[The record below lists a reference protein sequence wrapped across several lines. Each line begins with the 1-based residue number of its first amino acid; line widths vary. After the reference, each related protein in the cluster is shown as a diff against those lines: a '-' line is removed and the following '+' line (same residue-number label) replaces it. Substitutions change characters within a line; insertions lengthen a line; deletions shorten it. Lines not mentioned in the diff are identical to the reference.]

1 MSVAKRKLAVASHIL
16 QIPPY
21 TPGKPEDELVREFG
35 LSRIVLMASNENFL
49 GPSSLA
55 ISAMKR
61 AVEKTNRYPDDG
73 GVRLKQALS
82 AKLKVPAGQIILG
95 NGSTDLIE
103 LIVRTFV
110 QPGQNCVTADHTF
123 PMFRNAA
130 AAVNAECIQVPVCR
144 FQYDLERILHS
155 LNPQTRI
162 LYIANPN
169 NPTGTMIERS
179 DLETFLREVPD
190 DVLVIHDEAYC
201 EYVTSPAYPDGVELL
216 SRYPNLVALR
226 TFSKIHGLA
235 GIRIGYGISS
245 EEVIATLNRIRA
257 PFNTNSVS
265 QAAGV
270 AALQDQEHVKVSC
283 ETNFT
288 ERTLLEAE
296 LSKRDIEFVPSVA
309 NFVLLN
315 IPASKRV
322 YEGLLRTGH
331 VVRWMKTFNN
341 HEGIRVTIAGR
352 EENASF
358 LAALDSMLIP

>member
-1 MSVAKRKLAVASHIL
+1 MSIAKKKFAVASHIL

-35 LSRIVLMASNENFL
+35 LSRIVLMASNENSL

-55 ISAMKR
+55 IAAMKR
-61 AVEKTNRYPDDG
+61 AVEKTHRYPDDG
-73 GVRLKQALS
+73 GFHLKHALS
-82 AKLKVPAGQIILG
+82 SKLNAPPGQIVLG

-103 LIVRTFV
+103 LIVRAFL

-130 AAVNAECIQVPVCR
+130 AAVNAECIQVPMRR
-144 FQYDLERILHS
+144 FHHDLDRILHS
-155 LNPQTRI
+155 MNKHTRI

-169 NPTGTMIERS
+169 NPTGTMIGRG
-179 DLETFLREVPD
+179 DLETFLGQVPP
-190 DVLVIHDEAYC
+190 DVLVVHDEAYC
-201 EYVTSPAYPDGVELL
+201 EYVSSPNYQSGVELL
-216 SRYPNLVALR
+216 SRYPNLIALR

-245 EEVIATLNRIRA
+245 EEVIATLNRIRS

-265 QAAGV
+265 QAAGI
-270 AALQDQEHVKVSC
+270 AALQDQDHVKFSC
-283 ETNFT
+283 QTNFA
-288 ERTLLEAE
+288 ERNFLEAE
-296 LSKRDIEFVPSVA
+296 LSSRGIEFVPSVA

-315 IPASKRV
+315 IPAGKRIFD
-322 YEGLLRTGH
+322 GLLRTGH

-341 HEGIRVTIAGR
+341 HEGIRVTVGR
-352 EENASF
+352 HEENASF
-358 LAALDSMLIP
+358 LAALDSLLIP